1 MRYHIYWFPSL
12 KQREL
17 NFRLNRS
24 LVPFV
29 EFADTFHLQRREEQ
43 NTRTKQISFLVVGS
57 HSLTTKI
64 SLRKTQ
70 HKHKIL
76 SRRHLCSLNYKKVQT
91 KKQIRNIQKQ
101 EHHNSSNT
109 WRRDTAFRWAGTL
122 SCRFTPPFTIMPRLK
137 TLYKADVC
145 PCL

>member
-12 KQREL
+12 KQKEL

-24 LVPFV
+24 LLLFV

-57 HSLTTKI
+57 HNLTTKI

-91 KKQIRNIQKQ
+91 KKKIMKKYIQKQ
-101 EHHNSSNT
+101 EPQPIEHVTT
-109 WRRDTAFRWAGTL
+109 WHGFPL
-122 SCRFTPPFTIMPRLK
+122 SRHIKLPFYSPLHDN
-137 TLYKADVC
+137 ASAENVV
-145 PCL
+145 